1 MRVVVIAITALA
13 LAAFTLTIPMPVTT
27 SKAFASKMNGKGGS
41 CSEGSN
47 CMSDRYKAATKAK
60 AKKSAN

>member
-1 MRVVVIAITALA
+1 MKVLTLCFAALA
-13 LAAFTLTIPMPVTT
+13 LVAFASTPVPVTT

-47 CMSDRYKAATKAK
+47 CMSDRYKSATKAK